1 MSLSGHFK
9 DKQQWKLKTKERRDI
24 SKEEDAERER
34 SGLKLAHCG
43 HSLQHGLD

>member
-24 SKEEDAERER
+24 SKEEDAEREKQVKA
-34 SGLKLAHCG
+34 STLWPLLATWT
-43 HSLQHGLD
+43 